1 MTTRRIFTGGIG
13 AIVVG
18 GLLLTGCGS
27 GSDPAVQAQSSG
39 VIDLSGVT
47 PNWDKALPA
56 ASRFVVLAAFT
67 NDAVRDNNTGLVWE
81 QSPQAGTDTWNSARF
96 TCANKTVGGQKGW
109 RLPSFPELASLVDPS
124 VSPGPT
130 LPAGHPFTGVLSAG
144 YWSAATDA
152 ENPTNAW
159 VVHFG
164 FGDVDDSNKTD
175 GFQVW
180 CVGGGMNA
188 DQY

>member
-1 MTTRRIFTGGIG
+1 M
-13 AIVVG
+13 
-18 GLLLTGCGS
+18 
-27 GSDPAVQAQSSG
+27 
-39 VIDLSGVT
+39 IDLSGVT
-47 PNWDKALPA
+47 PNRDKALPA

-81 QSPQAGTDTWNSARF
+81 QSPQGVPATWSNARF